1 MRTCGKLT
9 YGASGQAQRRCGSQ
23 IPGSDW
29 VIQCNECQRRDAV
42 QKAVNSIKPLEPV
55 NPLKAVRDG
64 MSMIDP
70 LAKGVQ
76 IHSLAESGLMAIPPG
91 YVPVTMPVTTDPNEA
106 GVDRILA
113 RWCGIADQAISEF
126 EHTHMSVTTAD
137 VRTVTD
143 YIKFTRA
150 QARNSNTAERRE
162 MSDSF
167 LIGQIMRSLQQQGAS
182 YATAKTA
189 AEDAVTHTKHYH
201 GKDLFGQAWKKASE
215 VAERLEPGLKI
226 TTPK

>member
-1 MRTCGKLT
+1 MRTCGKSFQ
-9 YGASGQAQRRCGSQ
+9 GAARAMRKCGSV

-29 VIQCNECQRRDAV
+29 VLQCPECQRRDEV
-42 QKAVNSIKPLEPV
+42 VKAVNRLAPMV
-55 NPLKAVRDG
+55 NGGGLPFESQSDPFE
-64 MSMIDP
+64 MIDP
-70 LAKGVQ
+70 LAKGVKV
-76 IHSLAESGLMAIPPG
+76 HTMVSAAIMVSTPQ
-91 YVPVTMPVTTDPNEA
+91 DPNEA
-106 GVDRILA
+106 DVDRILA
-113 RWCGIADQAISEF
+113 RWSGFAEHAISEW

-143 YIKFTRA
+143 YLKFMRA
-150 QARNSNTAERRE
+150 QARASNAEERVE
-162 MSDSF
+162 MSGSF
-167 LIGQIMRSLQQQGAS
+167 MFGQIMKSLQQQGAS

-201 GKDLFGQAWKKASE
+201 GKDLFGTAWRKAAE